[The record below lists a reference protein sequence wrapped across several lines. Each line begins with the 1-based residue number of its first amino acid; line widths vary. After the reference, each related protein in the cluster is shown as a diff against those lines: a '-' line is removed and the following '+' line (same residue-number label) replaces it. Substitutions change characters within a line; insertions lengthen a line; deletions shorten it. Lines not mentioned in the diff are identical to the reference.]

1 MVNISCSIYLWCC
14 TLQIYFTMNTFYS
27 ELFSKQLLFS
37 APTSGSFETLHNKTS
52 LEHQKKLCNE
62 QKQQFIGIY
71 KKKKRWTLFFQNH
84 YRSGTFSF
92 FFREDLFQSFTR
104 VTAKMKLNQF
114 CCCIKEHW
122 QNSVWSKKGR
132 VTMKIVLRE
141 KCPNKE
147 FFLVNIF
154 PYLDQIWKIQT
165 KENSIFGHFSHSAVW
180 KLLSNDKNHLPSVC

>member
-1 MVNISCSIYLWCC
+1 
-14 TLQIYFTMNTFYS
+14 MNTFYS

-92 FFREDLFQSFTR
+92 FFRQDLSQSFTR
-104 VTAKMKLNQF
+104 LTAQRKLKQF
-114 CCCIKEHW
+114 CCCFKEHW
-122 QNSVWSKKGR
+122 QNSVWSKKR
-132 VTMKIVLRE
+132 IDIMKIVLRE

-147 FFLVNIF
+147 FFLVHIF
-154 PYLDQIWKIQT
+154 PYLDRIWKIQT
-165 KENSIFGHFSHSAVW
+165 KENSVFGHFSHTAV
-180 KLLSNDKNHLPSVC
+180 